1 MIDSIFGRI
10 NPEGDFHV
18 LYVDDGSPVTRFDE
32 TIRTVYPVDSELSVL
47 YEHPDGIVLTP
58 ADAKKIGLKIE
69 E

>member
-47 YEHPDGIVLTP
+47 YEH
-58 ADAKKIGLKIE
+58 
-69 E
+69 